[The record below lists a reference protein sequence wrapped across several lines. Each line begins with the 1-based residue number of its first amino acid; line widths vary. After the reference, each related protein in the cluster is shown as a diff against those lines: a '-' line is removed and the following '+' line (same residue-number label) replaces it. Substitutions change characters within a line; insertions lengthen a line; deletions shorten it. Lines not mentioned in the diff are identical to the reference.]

1 MDWTGYLHY
10 KAKHTDI
17 DSTLKGLFVPVWF
30 FKVKGGAKR
39 VVDLTST
46 DDISLVSEFEQAR
59 TFKNLVL
66 YLPPPKDFEWLD
78 LIEIATHKLP
88 VSIKFIAFGQKG
100 KTLTHSFVL
109 ASKTANITESPLK
122 RSAEKKLVLEVKL
135 AISDIRLIHGS
146 HDANGTSDE
155 EW

>member
-1 MDWTGYLHY
+1 MNWTGYLHY
-10 KAKHTDI
+10 KAKHSDI
-17 DSTLKGLFVPVWF
+17 DSILKGLFVDVSL

-46 DDISLVSEFEQAR
+46 DDISLVSELEQAR

-66 YLPPPKDFEWLD
+66 YLSPAKDFEWLD

-88 VSIKFIAFGQKG
+88 VSMKFIAFGQVRN
-100 KTLTHSFVL
+100 TLTQSFVL
-109 ASKTANITESPLK
+109 ASKTASITEIPVKKIS
-122 RSAEKKLVLEVKL
+122 EKKLLLELKL
-135 AISDIRLIHGS
+135 AISDVRLIHGS
-146 HDANGTSDE
+146 HDKEGISDE

>member
-1 MDWTGYLHY
+1 MDWSGHLHY
-10 KAKHTDI
+10 KAKHTNI
-17 DSTLKGLFVPVWF
+17 GSILKGVFVDVSL

-46 DDISLVSEFEQAR
+46 DDISLVSELEQAR

-66 YLPPPKDFEWLD
+66 YLPPASDFEWLD

-88 VSIKFIAFGQKG
+88 VSMRFIAFGHIG
-100 KTLTHSFVL
+100 NTLTQSFVL
-109 ASKTANITESPLK
+109 ASKTASITGIPIKKIS
-122 RSAEKKLVLEVKL
+122 EKKLLLEVKL

-146 HDANGTSDE
+146 HDKNEINSK